1 MRPFHHF
8 YFLTF
13 SIWGVWMKV
22 AVFSTK
28 IYDRQFLN
36 AANAQGQ
43 HELVFFDT
51 PLNQHTAVMADGFP
65 CVCVF
70 VNDQL
75 DAKTLDILST
85 QGTHLLALRCAG
97 FNNVDLEAAAELGI
111 TVVRVPAYSPNSV
124 AEYAIGLI
132 LALNRKIHRAYNR
145 VREGNFSL
153 DGLLGF
159 DLHGRTVGVVGTG
172 KIGLIFAQ
180 IMQGFGC
187 PILGYDLYKN
197 PAFEAIPKA
206 QYVELPELL
215 SSSDIISLHCP
226 LTPETYHLINKK
238 SIQQMKP
245 GAMLI
250 NTSRGALIDTSALIL
265 ALKSHRVGSLGLD
278 VYEEEADLF
287 FEDLSNKI
295 IQDDVFE
302 RLLTFPNVIVTGHQ
316 AFFTEEALLEI
327 GKTTLYNISCIEQ
340 NHVCPNEVKTSK
352 ET

>member
-1 MRPFHHF
+1 
-8 YFLTF
+8 
-13 SIWGVWMKV
+13 MKV

-28 IYDRQFLN
+28 IYDRQFLH
-36 AANAQGQ
+36 AANQHEQ
-43 HELVFFDT
+43 HELVFFDAQ
-51 PLNQHTAVMADGFP
+51 LNQNTALMATGFP
-65 CVCVF
+65 AVCVF

-75 DAKTLDILST
+75 DAKTLAILAA
-85 QGTHLLALRCAG
+85 QGTYLIALRCAG
-97 FNNVDLEAAAELGI
+97 FNNVDLGTAAELGI

-159 DLHGRTVGVVGTG
+159 DLYGRTVGVVGTG

-187 PILGYDLYKN
+187 QIIGYDVYKN
-197 PAFEAIPKA
+197 PEFEAIPKA
-206 QYVELPELL
+206 KYVELSELL
-215 SSSDIISLHCP
+215 SLSDIISLHCP
-226 LTPETYHLINKK
+226 LTPETHHLINGK
-238 SIQQMKP
+238 SIRQMKP
-245 GAMLI
+245 GVMLI
-250 NTSRGALIDTSALIL
+250 NTSRGALIDTAALIL
-265 ALKSHRVGSLGLD
+265 GLKSQHIGSLGLD

-295 IQDDVFE
+295 IQDDVFQ

-327 GKTTLYNISCIEQ
+327 SKTTLSNISCIEQ
-340 NHVCPNEVKTSK
+340 SDPCPNEVKASK
-352 ET
+352 KS

>member
-1 MRPFHHF
+1 
-8 YFLTF
+8 
-13 SIWGVWMKV
+13 MKV

-28 IYDRQFLN
+28 IYDRQFFH
-36 AANAQGQ
+36 AANYHEQ
-43 HELVFFDT
+43 HELVFFDNQ
-51 PLNQHTAVMADGFP
+51 LNQNTALMAVGFP
-65 CVCVF
+65 AVCVF

-75 DAKTLDILST
+75 DAKILAILAA
-85 QGTHLLALRCAG
+85 QGTHLIALRCAG

-124 AEYAIGLI
+124 AEYTIGLI
-132 LALNRKIHRAYNR
+132 LTLNRKIHRAYNR

-187 PILGYDLYKN
+187 QMLGYDLYKS
-197 PAFEAIPKA
+197 PVFEAIPKA
-206 QYVELPELL
+206 KYVELPELL

-226 LTPETYHLINKK
+226 LTPKTYHLINEE

-265 ALKSHRVGSLGLD
+265 ALKSQHVGSLGLD

-316 AFFTEEALLEI
+316 AFFTEEALLQI
-327 GKTTLYNISCIEQ
+327 SKTTLSNISCIEQ
-340 NHVCPNEVKTSK
+340 NYVCPNEIKVQEKMAFQ
-352 ET
+352 

>member
-1 MRPFHHF
+1 
-8 YFLTF
+8 
-13 SIWGVWMKV
+13 MKV

-51 PLNQHTAVMADGFP
+51 QLNQHTALMADGFP

-85 QGTHLLALRCAG
+85 QGTYLLALRCAG
-97 FNNVDLEAAAELGI
+97 FNNVDLEAAAERKI
-111 TVVRVPAYSPNSV
+111 TVVRVPDYSANSV
-124 AEYAIGLI
+124 AEYAVGLI
-132 LALNRKIHRAYNR
+132 LALNRKIHRSYNR

-159 DLHGRTVGVVGTG
+159 DLHGRTVGVIGTG
-172 KIGLIFAQ
+172 KIGLIFAK
-180 IMQGFGC
+180 IMESFGC
-187 PILGYDLYKN
+187 QVVGYDLYPN
-197 PAFEAIPKA
+197 PKFEALGKA
-206 QYVELPELL
+206 RYVKLPELL
-215 SSSDIISLHCP
+215 ASADVISLHCP
-226 LTPETYHLINKK
+226 LTPDTYHLINADTLN
-238 SIQQMKP
+238 QMKP
-245 GAMLI
+245 GVMLV
-250 NTSRGALIDTSALIL
+250 NTSRGALMDTVALIA
-265 ALKSHRVGSLGLD
+265 ALKSHHVGSLGLD
-278 VYEEEADLF
+278 VYEQEADLF

-316 AFFTEEALLEI
+316 AFFTEEALLQI
-327 GKTTLYNISCIEQ
+327 AKTTLANIISVEQ
-340 NHVCPNEVKTSK
+340 HQPCPHEIRVPEKMDTRASA
-352 ET
+352 